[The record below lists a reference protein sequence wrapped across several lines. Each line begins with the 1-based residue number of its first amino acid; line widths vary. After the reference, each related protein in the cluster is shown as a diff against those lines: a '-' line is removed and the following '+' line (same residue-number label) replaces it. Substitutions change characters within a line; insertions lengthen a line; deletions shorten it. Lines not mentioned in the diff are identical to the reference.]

1 MSILLGMADLEE
13 DYHLVEHELHSTE
26 TSLKPM
32 VELEIAQ
39 SMVDSVRAHLV
50 SSESTLANTSDE
62 LERLRALAAR
72 QNLLIAS
79 MQRTIATRDT
89 TLEHCTSSLMS
100 TTSQYQTALSTINEH
115 EEEIQT
121 LKAQLAELS
130 TKHTQVREELEREM
144 EEFKAYKQA
153 HVHSRRMP
161 PPKADN
167 RGFMSTMME
176 PTLFR

>member
-1 MSILLGMADLEE
+1 MEDLES

-26 TSLKPM
+26 TSFKPM

-62 LERLRALAAR
+62 LERLRTLATR
-72 QNLLIAS
+72 QNLLIGS

-100 TTSQYQTALSTINEH
+100 TTSQYQAALSTIKEQ

-121 LKAQLAELS
+121 LKVQVAELVV
-130 TKHTQVREELEREM
+130 KHNLVREELGREV
-144 EEFKAYKQA
+144 EEFKAYKQ
-153 HVHSRRMP
+153 VHAQQSRRLP
-161 PPKADN
+161 QSKQEN
-167 RGFMSTMME
+167 RGFISTMME
-176 PTLFR
+176 PTMFR